1 MHKMNKVKS
10 EKLQA
15 SYAIAAAQNL
25 YSQFNVFIFQTLPN
39 DIFSTRQFVLGMV
52 TQNWMMKA
60 QLPQLEN

>member
-25 YSQFNVFIFQTLPN
+25 NSQFNVFIFQTLPN
-39 DIFSTRQFVLGMV
+39 NRASINFQIQEVQTSY
-52 TQNWMMKA
+52 
-60 QLPQLEN
+60 P